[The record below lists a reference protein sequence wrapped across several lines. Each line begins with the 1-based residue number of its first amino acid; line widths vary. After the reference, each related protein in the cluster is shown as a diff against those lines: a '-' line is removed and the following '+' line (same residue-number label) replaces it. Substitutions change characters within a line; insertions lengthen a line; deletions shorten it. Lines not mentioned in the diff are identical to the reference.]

1 MVKKN
6 SNKINENYEN
16 LKFENY
22 NVFDEYDI
30 SDDDIADEILLCKY
44 LALMLKIEEIIIEI
58 AGNFNRYSATLS
70 LISSTSSI
78 LTPTN
83 LAKKVPLNMCAYCSK
98 QGHCVEMC
106 LHLPENQHNLCF
118 NCTSEI

>member
-30 SDDDIADEILLCKY
+30 SDDDIANEILLCKY
-44 LALMLKIEEIIIEI
+44 LAIMLKIEEIIIEI

-78 LTPTN
+78 SNT
-83 LAKKVPLNMCAYCSK
+83 Y
-98 QGHCVEMC
+98 
-106 LHLPENQHNLCF
+106 
-118 NCTSEI
+118 